1 MQRNYNCILT
11 NEASNL
17 VTSRVGRQ
25 YLFKILK
32 NISSSYKFEQI
43 RTSWDLNDISL
54 LNEYFQNAP
63 PILYNEILIGV
74 REANHKLNQKTS
86 DMSIQRL
93 YNITLNLS
101 QTQHEKINQYIKRYN
116 PQAFNNATNEI
127 VWDTNLL
134 NEHSI
139 TMIRSTINKVRNK
152 KKKSYRKRMKAKAEK
167 TTNNTHTPAS
177 NEQSSSTSPIL
188 YHKY

>member
-1 MQRNYNCILT
+1 M
-11 NEASNL
+11 
-17 VTSRVGRQ
+17 
-25 YLFKILK
+25 
-32 NISSSYKFEQI
+32 
-43 RTSWDLNDISL
+43 NDIPL

-63 PILYNEILIGV
+63 PFLYNEILIGV
-74 REANHKLNQKTS
+74 REANHKFNQKTS

-116 PQAFNNATNEI
+116 PQAFNNTTNEI

-139 TMIRSTINKVRNK
+139 TMIRSRQIRNK
-152 KKKSYRKRMKAKAEK
+152 ISHW
-167 TTNNTHTPAS
+167 T
-177 NEQSSSTSPIL
+177 
-188 YHKY
+188 

>member
-43 RTSWDLNDISL
+43 KTSWDLNDIPL

-152 KKKSYRKRMKAKAEK
+152 KKKSYRKRPPNYFK
-167 TTNNTHTPAS
+167 
-177 NEQSSSTSPIL
+177 
-188 YHKY
+188 